1 MKLELSWK
9 YQEPKEYCD
18 IIIPD
23 SPISVGAICYVN
35 EMQAGRNFLTYSDL
49 I

>member
-9 YQEPKEYCD
+9 YQEPKKYCD

-23 SPISVGAICYVN
+23 SPISGGAMN
-35 EMQAGRNFLTYSDL
+35 L
-49 I
+49 II